1 MILEFILLKENNF
14 VSVGKFR
21 YVFFFFLIQ
30 TLTLSVFP
38 ETNFSTP
45 NCETGESSLKQGAP
59 PPPCR
64 NGGLGNPRPKGLI
77 KSLKFLMSA
86 LKKIWIDRN

>member
-1 MILEFILLKENNF
+1 MILEFILLKEKNF

-21 YVFFFFLIQ
+21 YVFFLIQ

-45 NCETGESSLKQGAP
+45 NCDRGILLKTESPPAGTGDLVI
-59 PPPCR
+59 
-64 NGGLGNPRPKGLI
+64 LGQRG
-77 KSLKFLMSA
+77 
-86 LKKIWIDRN
+86 

>member
-21 YVFFFFLIQ
+21 YVFFFLIQ

-38 ETNFSTP
+38 DTNFSTP

-59 PPPCR
+59 PPPLQER
-64 NGGLGNPRPKGLI
+64 GT
-77 KSLKFLMSA
+77 
-86 LKKIWIDRN
+86 W

>member
-59 PPPCR
+59 PPLQER
-64 NGGLGNPRPKGLI
+64 GT
-77 KSLKFLMSA
+77 
-86 LKKIWIDRN
+86 W

>member
-1 MILEFILLKENNF
+1 MTLEFILHREKNF

-21 YVFFFFLIQ
+21 YGFFKIQ

-45 NCETGESSLKQGAP
+45 NCETGNP
-59 PPPCR
+59 P
-64 NGGLGNPRPKGLI
+64 
-77 KSLKFLMSA
+77 
-86 LKKIWIDRN
+86 

>member
-1 MILEFILLKENNF
+1 MILEFILLKEKNF

-21 YVFFFFLIQ
+21 YVFFLIQ

-45 NCETGESSLKQGAP
+45 NCETGESSLKQRAP
-59 PPPCR
+59 LQER
-64 NGGLGNPRPKGLI
+64 GT
-77 KSLKFLMSA
+77 
-86 LKKIWIDRN
+86 W